1 MNLQALIVLTLVASM
16 LIGTVVMLFST
27 GTPEATTP
35 TAPSHSSPA
44 EAGTTT
50 PASSS
55 YSPVAGQEES
65 GFERLT
71 LIHKGYLAPN
81 FKTTDATGVPVS
93 LEQYTGKH
101 GLVVV
106 FYQGEFCS
114 VCAAQLAGIQ
124 AKLSEFKA
132 KGVHV
137 IAVSADEKAGALKR
151 KGESGL
157 TFPVVPDPQ
166 HKLISAFGVTNHTRG
181 NIAYPTVYFIDKKGR
196 VADTFADDQMQ
207 RLQAPD
213 MLKRIDALNL

>member
-16 LIGTVVMLFST
+16 LIGTVVMVFST

-35 TAPSHSSPA
+35 TTPSHSSPV
-44 EAGTTT
+44 GTGTS
-50 PASSS
+50 PAASS

-71 LIHKGYLAPN
+71 LIRKGFLAPN
-81 FKTTDATGVPVS
+81 FKTTDATGAPVS

-137 IAVSADEKAGALKR
+137 IAVSADAKAGALKR

-166 HKLISAFGVTNHTRG
+166 HKLINAFGVTNHTRE

-196 VADTFADDQMQ
+196 VADTFADAQMQ

-213 MLKRIDALNL
+213 ILKRIDALNL

>member
-1 MNLQALIVLTLVASM
+1 MNMQALIVLTLIASM
-16 LIGTVVMLFST
+16 LIGTVVMVFNT
-27 GTPEATTP
+27 GTPEDGTKETP
-35 TAPSHSSPA
+35 SV
-44 EAGTTT
+44 ETTT
-50 PASSS
+50 AKTASSSSS
-55 YSPVAGQEES
+55 YSPVAGKEES

-71 LIHKGYLAPN
+71 LIRKGFLAPN
-81 FKTTDATGVPVS
+81 FKTTDATGIPVS
-93 LEQYTGKH
+93 LAQYTGKH
-101 GLVVV
+101 GLVVI

-114 VCAAQLAGIQ
+114 VCAAQLAGVQ

-157 TFPVVPDPQ
+157 TFPIVPDADR
-166 HKLISAFGVTNHTRG
+166 KLINAFGVTNHTRG
-181 NIAYPTVYFIDKKGR
+181 NIAYPTVYFIDKKGK

-213 MLKRIDALNL
+213 MLKRIDALKL

>member
-16 LIGTVVMLFST
+16 LIGTVVMVFNT

-35 TAPSHSSPA
+35 ITTSQASPA
-44 EAGTTT
+44 ETGGK
-50 PASSS
+50 PS
-55 YSPVAGQEES
+55 YSPVAGTEES

-71 LIHKGYLAPN
+71 LLHKGYLAPN
-81 FKTTDATGVPVS
+81 FKTTDATGTPVS

-196 VADTFADDQMQ
+196 VADTFADAQMQ
-207 RLQAPD
+207 RLQAPNI
-213 MLKRIDALNL
+213 LKRIDELAL